1 LRDFALLLTPPPR
14 FTVRDFDWEFDRGR
28 DADCDFDFD
37 RDADRVLEM
46 LISPVFA
53 FDELS
58 NPR

>member
-1 LRDFALLLTPPPR
+1 LPPPR
-14 FTVRDFDWEFDRGR
+14 FTVRDADRDFDRGR

>member
-1 LRDFALLLTPPPR
+1 MRDFALLLTPPPR
-14 FTVRDFDWEFDRGR
+14 FTVRDFDWDFDRGR
-28 DADCDFDFD
+28 DADFD
-37 RDADRVLEM
+37 RDFDRVLEM